1 MACLKA
7 PNETDLRRRRSCGRL
22 IVAGTLLAALISP
35 AAAGEAT
42 ADRFAF
48 TGSYRFA
55 DIPGAMPNAMH
66 LPAETV
72 PIPLPNPGVGR
83 NAPIIA
89 VPQTIPET
97 IATGK
102 PAGEAGPGS
111 IVTSAIPEARSPSS
125 AGNPARRPASN
136 IATADGQSEGRPA
149 FGTQNRSTLGALNP
163 SDVRPDDP
171 ARSIAAPGS
180 ATGGSAG
187 TTGTTDEDKYRTVA
201 LPEKAPRPTTSTQSL
216 TTPRRPPVSSKEPS
230 QPRSKDD
237 ERGAQTRRS
246 TPSVNNS
253 PAPPRRQAVAPRPKT
268 VTQNEPTLLSPTPPW
283 AARAFSEDK

>member
-7 PNETDLRRRRSCGRL
+7 PNETDIRRRRSCGRL

-35 AAAGEAT
+35 AAAGEET

-55 DIPGAMPNAMH
+55 DIPGALPNAMH

-72 PIPLPNPGVGR
+72 PIPLPNPGVVK

-102 PAGEAGPGS
+102 RAGDTGPGS
-111 IVTSAIPEARSPSS
+111 IVTSAIPETRPPSR
-125 AGNPARRPASN
+125 AGDPAGKPASN
-136 IATADGQSEGRPA
+136 IATVDGQSDGRAP
-149 FGTQNRSTLGALNP
+149 FGTENRSTLGAANP
-163 SDVRPDDP
+163 SDGRPDTP

-180 ATGGSAG
+180 STGGSP
-187 TTGTTDEDKYRTVA
+187 GTTDDDKYRTVA
-201 LPEKAPRPTTSTQSL
+201 LPERGPRPTTSPR
-216 TTPRRPPVSSKEPS
+216 TPATSRRPPVSSKEPS
-230 QPRSKDD
+230 QSRSKNE
-237 ERGAQTRRS
+237 ERGGQTRRS
-246 TPSVNNS
+246 SPPANNS
-253 PAPPRRQAVAPRPKT
+253 PAPPRRQAVAPRPQT
-268 VTQNEPTLLSPTPPW
+268 SIQNGPTLLAPTPPW
-283 AARAFSEDK
+283 AARAFSDD

>member
-7 PNETDLRRRRSCGRL
+7 PNETDLRRRRYCGRL

-72 PIPLPNPGVGR
+72 PIPLPNPGFGK

-102 PAGEAGPGS
+102 PAGDTGAGS
-111 IVTSAIPEARSPSS
+111 IVTSAIPETRPPSS
-125 AGNPARRPASN
+125 AGDAAGKPASN
-136 IATADGQSEGRPA
+136 IATMGGQSEDRAP
-149 FGTQNRSTLGALNP
+149 FGTESRSTLGATNP
-163 SDVRPDDP
+163 SDGRPDAP
-171 ARSIAAPGS
+171 ARSIAVPGS
-180 ATGGSAG
+180 STGGSP
-187 TTGTTDEDKYRTVA
+187 GTTDDDKYRTVA
-201 LPEKAPRPTTSTQSL
+201 LPEKGPRPTTSTRAPATS
-216 TTPRRPPVSSKEPS
+216 RRPPVSSKAPTQS
-230 QPRSKDD
+230 RPKND
-237 ERGAQTRRS
+237 ERGTKTGRTS
-246 TPSVNNS
+246 PPVNNS
-253 PAPPRRQAVAPRPKT
+253 PAPPRRQAAAPRPQT
-268 VTQNEPTLLSPTPPW
+268 TIQNGPTLLAPTPPW
-283 AARAFSEDK
+283 AARAFSDD

>member
-72 PIPLPNPGVGR
+72 PIPLPNPGFGK

-102 PAGEAGPGS
+102 RAGDTGPGS
-111 IVTSAIPEARSPSS
+111 IVTSAIRETRPPSS
-125 AGNPARRPASN
+125 AGDAVGKPASN
-136 IATADGQSEGRPA
+136 IATVGGQSEGRAP
-149 FGTQNRSTLGALNP
+149 FGTETRSTLGAANP
-163 SDVRPDDP
+163 SDGRPDAP

-180 ATGGSAG
+180 STGASP
-187 TTGTTDEDKYRTVA
+187 GTTDDDKYRTVA
-201 LPEKAPRPTTSTQSL
+201 LPEKGPRPTISTRAPATS
-216 TTPRRPPVSSKEPS
+216 RRPPVSSKAPTQS
-230 QPRSKDD
+230 RPKNG
-237 ERGAQTRRS
+237 ERGTQTGRS
-246 TPSVNNS
+246 SPPVNNS
-253 PAPPRRQAVAPRPKT
+253 PAPPRRQAAAPRPQT
-268 VTQNEPTLLSPTPPW
+268 SIQNGPTLLAPTPPW
-283 AARAFSEDK
+283 AARAFSDD